1 MISEND
7 QLIDNLIA
15 EANIDEIDQMPK
27 TSIDSFKN
35 ELSMHNDQNLIP
47 TRTSIYSKKSEE
59 DKIAENDQ
67 DQVKNEDDE

>member
-15 EANIDEIDQMPK
+15 EANIDEIDQKPK

-35 ELSMHNDQNLIP
+35 ELSMHNDQNLNP

-67 DQVKNEDDE
+67 DQIKNEDDE